1 MDAKRFTLDGR
12 VVDFRLTLE
21 RAGDRIVS
29 RLFDL
34 SGPDPGLAAKHESEP
49 NWNVIAEGLEV
60 LQCPEDH
67 VGKNLTPI
75 GHELKAV
82 AFGLPI
88 VEVLSRYREQGSIRL
103 WLKADRSLSRL
114 PWEACCFDKGD
125 RFVNGILCF
134 DPGIHLIREIAG
146 NRLNNQPVGSS
157 VNVLVVW
164 SDPLSESFPHLPGI
178 DTDVRGVVNAFAS
191 AECKRFLVTE
201 LPFAT
206 SGSLSRVLRELK
218 PDIVHFVG
226 HGELRATGGVIIL
239 DSGLPNQEASL
250 HGDEFAE
257 MLKSADVKL
266 VVLSGCLTG
275 DAIAG
280 VASDLGRNGIPAIVA
295 MQAPLHDASAGLF
308 ARGFYSSLAMGD
320 SVDLAVSQGRLAIKG
335 TGNDWAVPVLL
346 RTPFDGPSFE
356 VDFELDFRQDS
367 LRARHNLTYDDR
379 PFIGRHV
386 ERAEIRDR
394 ICLQRQ
400 RLLTITGMG
409 GMGKTRLAKQV
420 ASEVVDDFPDGVW
433 MVECDTLSGRHQL
446 IGAIASALGLSTSLS
461 SAEEDLVT
469 ALKSKRLLLYLDCF
483 EGLVEHADLVDKLL
497 KHSADSQI
505 LLSSRIL
512 LGIPREF
519 EYRLSPMT
527 TAKKR
532 GQTSDSVSLFI
543 EAAGHATNTFV
554 STAKNQA
561 LLRELCDALEGVPL
575 ALVLAAGRLRHLTL
589 VELLEQVREN
599 PIEVLKRRGGPKD
612 RHADLYRV
620 VATSFLLLDDAD
632 RELLAKLSLFVGS
645 FDIEDAADVCNLTK
659 STLLNRMPTLRDHS
673 LIQVQTAAERTRYK
687 LLDTVREVLD
697 QLPRSSESEFERHLC
712 STRHAE
718 RYTAVSELIGRLLLE
733 GRLAE
738 SKAILWREVGN
749 LRVACEF
756 SEKECRFDLTRRLVN
771 GLLRSL
777 FETALYTDFENL
789 RRAGLAAAKAFD
801 DSALEATLCGLSG
814 ALCAVRQDESGW
826 LPLWL
831 RRIELCQ
838 LSGNIGGCADA
849 LSDLASEYNQ
859 MGRFD
864 EAERYITQGVDMAKE
879 VRHNGL
885 LANFYAQRSH
895 IAMKRGDHAS
905 ALKWVEEASFVALQ
919 NSEEHRSLGIWQY
932 IGITNEALGRTSQA
946 LEDYSRV
953 LVHNFESDTF
963 RGIAWSCIKLASLFE
978 KSGDRDLA
986 LFCLMA
992 ATKLQSEV
1000 ATRQGEKSRAL
1011 LSQFLKRQGDDLV
1024 QIFTAEKKTT
1034 WRELCRRV
1042 IAATRQ
1048 PPIA

>member
-12 VVDFRLTLE
+12 VVDFRLSLD

-29 RLFDL
+29 TLFDL
-34 SGPDPGLAAKHESEP
+34 SGSEPGLVAQYESEP
-49 NWNVIAEGLEV
+49 DWNVIAEGLEV

-67 VGKNLTPI
+67 VGESLTSI
-75 GHELKAV
+75 GHELKEA
-82 AFGLPI
+82 AFGRPI
-88 VEVLSRYREQGSIRL
+88 VDVLAQYRERGSIRL
-103 WLKADRSLSRL
+103 WLKADRNLSRL
-114 PWEACCFDKGD
+114 PWEACYFQNGD
-125 RFVNGILCF
+125 RFLNGILCF
-134 DPGIHLIREIAG
+134 DPSIHLIREIEG
-146 NRLNNQPVGSS
+146 DSLQNHPVGGS

-164 SDPLSESFPHLPGI
+164 SDPSSESFPHLPGI

-191 AECKRFLVTE
+191 AECKRFRVTE

-218 PDIVHFVG
+218 PEIVHFVG
-226 HGELRATGGVIIL
+226 HGELRPTGGVIIL
-239 DSGLPNQEASL
+239 ESGSPNQDASL

-280 VASDLGRNGIPAIVA
+280 VASDLGRRGIPAIVA

-320 SVDLAVSQGRLAIKG
+320 PIDRAVSQGRLAIKG

-356 VDFELDFRQDS
+356 VDFDLDFRQDS
-367 LRARHNLTYDDR
+367 LQARHNLTYDDR
-379 PFIGRHV
+379 PFIGRQM

-446 IGAIASALGLSTSLS
+446 VGAIASALGLSTSLS
-461 SAEEDLVT
+461 AAEEDLVA

-483 EGLVEHADLVDKLL
+483 EGLVEHADLLDRLL

-505 LLSSRIL
+505 LLTSRIF

-519 EYRLSPMT
+519 EYRLSPMS

-532 GQTSDSVSLFI
+532 GQSSDSVSLFI

-561 LLRELCDALEGVPL
+561 LLRELCNALEGVPL
-575 ALVLAAGRLRHLTL
+575 ALVLAAGRLRHLNL

-620 VATSFLLLDDAD
+620 VATSFLLLEDAD
-632 RELLAKLSLFVGS
+632 RELLGKLSLFVGS

-659 STLLNRMPTLRDHS
+659 SALLNRMSTLRDHS
-673 LIQVQTAAERTRYK
+673 LVQVQTAAQRTRYK

-697 QLPRSSESEFERHLC
+697 QLPRSLEAGAERHVC
-712 STRHAE
+712 SIRHAE
-718 RYTAVSELIGRLLLE
+718 RYTEVSEVIGRLLLE
-733 GRLAE
+733 GRMEE
-738 SKAILWREVGN
+738 SKAILWREIGN
-749 LRVACEF
+749 LRVACEL
-756 SEKECRFDLTRRLVN
+756 SERECRFDLTRRLVN

-777 FETALYTDFENL
+777 FETALYADFENL
-789 RRAGLAAAKAFD
+789 TRAGLAASKALD
-801 DSALEATLCGLSG
+801 DLSLEATLCGLSG
-814 ALCAVRQDESGW
+814 ALCAVRQNESGW
-826 LPLWL
+826 LPLWK
-831 RRIELCQ
+831 RRIDLCE
-838 LSGNIGGCADA
+838 LSGDMGGCADA

-864 EAERYITQGVDMAKE
+864 EAERYIAQGVEMAKA

-895 IAMKRGDHAS
+895 IAMKRGDTET
-905 ALKWVEEASFVALQ
+905 ALRWVEEASNVALL
-919 NSEEHRSLGIWQY
+919 SPGEHRSLGIWQY
-932 IGITNEALGRTSQA
+932 IGITNEELGRTSYA

-963 RGIAWSCIKLASLFE
+963 RGIAWACIKLAALYE
-978 KSGDRDLA
+978 KSNERELA

-1000 ATRQGEKSRAL
+1000 ATRQGVKSKAL

-1024 QIFTAEKKTT
+1024 QIFSAEKKTS

-1042 IAATRQ
+1042 IAAKRQ